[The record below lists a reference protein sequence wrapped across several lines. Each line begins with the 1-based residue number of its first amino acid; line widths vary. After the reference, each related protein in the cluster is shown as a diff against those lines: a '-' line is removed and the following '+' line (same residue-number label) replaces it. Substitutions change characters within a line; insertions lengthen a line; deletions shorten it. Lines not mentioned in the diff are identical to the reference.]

1 MTHSLRQH
9 IQAQQLQHSSSAL
22 SAMQLANV
30 ARHSRRCARDTI
42 ERTSRRRPLSSTSI
56 VASGDQATWV
66 VAPRPA
72 RSSSLVEPQSLPVAK
87 LDPSDESRSSS
98 SSSNGSGSSSNG
110 SSISGSNG
118 SSRLPSP
125 ADLSASSVDTGELKS
140 FSTRYPACS
149 TRQAT
154 LLFTLNYDGL
164 RLYTKYGERTCEH
177 RLGYTQHHQPSTHSL
192 RSLFVTS
199 KAMTRKENQR
209 VCIILPV
216 T

>member
-1 MTHSLRQH
+1 
-9 IQAQQLQHSSSAL
+9 
-22 SAMQLANV
+22 MQLANV

-110 SSISGSNG
+110 SSSSGNND

-125 ADLSASSVDTGELKS
+125 SDLSASSVDTGELKS
-140 FSTRYPACS
+140 TSTRYPACS

-154 LLFTLNYDGL
+154 LLFTLNYDVRTAAVTL
-164 RLYTKYGERTCEH
+164 QRVSAVRTCEH
-177 RLGYTQHHQPSTHSL
+177 RLGYTQHHQHTACDRFSSRARP
-192 RSLFVTS
+192 
-199 KAMTRKENQR
+199 
-209 VCIILPV
+209 
-216 T
+216 